1 MKHRLIPALIAACLA
16 GAPMAVHASDAPTSV
31 RVDMRA
37 LDLSAPA
44 DVKTAE
50 LRIARAVKMACRSD
64 VEHLSPR
71 ARRIAR
77 KCRETTRDLAMR
89 KLRDNQ
95 LQRLAA
101 Q

>member
-1 MKHRLIPALIAACLA
+1 MTHRLIFALVALCLA
-16 GAPMAVHASDAPTSV
+16 GAPMAVHASDAPTRV
-31 RVDMRA
+31 RVDMRG

-50 LRIARAVKMACRSD
+50 RRIARAVRLACKSD
-64 VEHLSPR
+64 VEHLSFK

-77 KCRETTRDLAMR
+77 QCRETTRDLAMR
-89 KLRDNQ
+89 KLQGRQ
-95 LQRLAA
+95 LQQLAA

>member
-1 MKHRLIPALIAACLA
+1 MKYRLIPALVAGYLA
-16 GAPMAVHASDAPTSV
+16 WAPMAVQASDTTATV

-50 LRIARAVKMACRSD
+50 RRIARAVRLACRSD
-64 VEHLSPR
+64 VEHLSFK
-71 ARRIAR
+71 ARRVAR
-77 KCRETTRDLAMR
+77 QCREAMR
-89 KLRDNQ
+89 ELALRKLQGRQ
-95 LQRLAA
+95 LQQLAA

>member
-1 MKHRLIPALIAACLA
+1 MKHRLIPALVAGCLA
-16 GAPMAVHASDAPTSV
+16 GAPMAVHASDAPTTV

-50 LRIARAVKMACRSD
+50 RRIARAVRLACQSD
-64 VEHLSPR
+64 VEHLSIK
-71 ARRIAR
+71 ARRVAR
-77 KCRETTRDLAMR
+77 QCRETMRELAMQ
-89 KLRDNQ
+89 KLQGRQ
-95 LQRLAA
+95 LQQLAA